1 LNAIFKTALMREIL
15 NPVVDRNSTLI
26 RVCES
31 RSTGAEQVPSCK
43 LEFDPVYLRVLTI
56 CSSAREAANADVDK
70 LAKTI
75 ADVPIITG
83 TAGPPR
89 TVMKAMTA
97 RAPNRMSATGV

>member
-1 LNAIFKTALMREIL
+1 MREVL
-15 NPVVDRNSTLI
+15 NPDVDRSPMLV

-43 LEFDPVYLRVLTI
+43 LEFDQVYLRVLTI
-56 CSSAREAANADVDK
+56 CSSVREAASADVDK
-70 LAKTI
+70 LARTI

-83 TAGPPR
+83 IAGPPR